1 MGLFLSKCRNLA
13 LYKTSPTHINVVLLK
28 IEDEQI
34 GGNDKLL
41 NSNPIQSGKIKEK
54 QRFYMDIFKARKVSK
69 EIAGVKVLQD
79 ISLCVS
85 QGETIAIKGTNGSG
99 KSSLIKLIGGIYE
112 PSYGNIE
119 RAEMNI
125 GYVPEHFPENIRFSI
140 NDYLHLIAKI
150 SGKLEQKINK
160 KIESYVDVF
169 AIGEFLQTPLRK
181 CSKGTKQK
189 VGIIQALLKE
199 PDLIL
204 LDEPLTGLD
213 QTTQSKVIKLLQAF
227 ANNTTIILTTHEQ
240 VLISE
245 LAPRIIEVDKG
256 KIISNSFVEI
266 KEKLN
271 IIKAKV
277 PQNSIL
283 QELTFIDQKLIEE
296 NTVEVKVPFTES
308 DKVLKILLEQG
319 CSIIELK
326 EMR

>member
-1 MGLFLSKCRNLA
+1 MGFFQSKFRNLA
-13 LYKTSPTHINVVLLK
+13 LHKVSSTRINVVLLK

-34 GGNDKLL
+34 RGNDTLL
-41 NSNPIQSGKIKEK
+41 DSNPIQSGKIKEK
-54 QRFYMDIFKARKVSK
+54 QRFYMDIFKAQKVCK

-79 ISLCVS
+79 ISFCIS
-85 QGETIAIKGTNGSG
+85 QGETIAIKGSNGSG

-112 PSYGNIE
+112 PSYGIVE
-119 RAEMNI
+119 RVKMNI

-140 NDYLHLIAKI
+140 KDYLHLIAKI
-150 SGKLEQKINK
+150 NGKLDQKVNT
-160 KIESYVDVF
+160 KIVSYADIF
-169 AIGEFLQTPLRK
+169 AIKEFLHTPLRK

-189 VGIIQALLKE
+189 VGIIQALLME

-213 QTTQSKVIKLLQAF
+213 QTTQSKVIKQLRAF
-227 ANNTTIILTTHEQ
+227 ANKTTIVLTTHEQ
-240 VLISE
+240 VLINE

-256 KIISNSFVEI
+256 KIISDSFVEI

-277 PQNSIL
+277 PQNNLL
-283 QELTFIDQKLIEE
+283 QELTFVEQKLLGE
-296 NTVEVKVPFTES
+296 NTIEFKVPITES
-308 DKVLKILLEQG
+308 DKVLKILLERG